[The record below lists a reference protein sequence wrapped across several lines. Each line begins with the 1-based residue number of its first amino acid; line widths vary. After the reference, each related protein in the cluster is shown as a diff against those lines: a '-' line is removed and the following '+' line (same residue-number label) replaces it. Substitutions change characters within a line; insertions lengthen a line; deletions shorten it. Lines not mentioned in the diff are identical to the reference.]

1 MKCLLVE
8 DNPVLGGALRD
19 HLSALGHTADW
30 CLTLG
35 DATNA
40 FEGGKFDL
48 VLLDLNLPDGN
59 GLSLLKGL
67 RVANDA
73 TPVIVLTAYD
83 QMSDRMNAVSSGAN
97 DFLVKP
103 FNLSTLT
110 KAIRAIRREA
120 SDQSEI

>member
-8 DNPVLGGALRD
+8 DNHVLGDALCD
-19 HLSALGHTADW
+19 HLIALGHAADW

-35 DATNA
+35 DATVA
-40 FEGGKFDL
+40 VEAGQFDL

-59 GLSLLKGL
+59 GLSLLKRL
-67 RVANDA
+67 RAANDS

-83 QMSDRMNAVSSGAN
+83 QMSDRMNAVGAGAN

-103 FNLSTLT
+103 FNLSALT
-110 KAIRAIRREA
+110 NVICSIAHQANDHFE
-120 SDQSEI
+120 E